1 MTIQYDE
8 PESVAEEHEEAFSNK
23 EEKHPRFHNLL
34 MHRLI
39 LICKV
44 SAAELINSFIDFE
57 AKVSFKTE
65 MVRSKIRKLCHI
77 TFPSFEPGS
86 SNLALGILYFHHPIT
101 TLFHR

>member
-39 LICKV
+39 LICIASV
-44 SAAELINSFIDFE
+44 VERLNSLLKFG
-57 AKVSFKTE
+57 AKVRF
-65 MVRSKIRKLCHI
+65 
-77 TFPSFEPGS
+77 
-86 SNLALGILYFHHPIT
+86 
-101 TLFHR
+101 